1 MLFYALITRVDQ
13 NSLQAFYKRFIID
26 RIQDG
31 GVARRGGPLPYRV
44 PDFSS
49 HGVTTPHLPPPTLS
63 SSAPRDETWA
73 VDERSLK
80 LFAEQLKGPPTDRAW
95 YDLRREAERI
105 ALVPGFDRLITLDAN
120 AIKELPHQIDVAQRV
135 LRQMGGR
142 AILADEVGLGKTIEA
157 SIIYKELAIRGLAR
171 RALILTPA
179 SLVGQ
184 WQGELA
190 EKFFERFDA
199 PTDPDDWQRVTKAI
213 VSHDRARSRRHAEEI
228 LRHHWDL
235 VIVDE
240 AHKIKSHR
248 GATYQFIERIE
259 RDFILLLTATPLQ
272 NDLREL
278 YNLVTLLRPGQLGT
292 WEEFRAEH
300 LVAGDHRQPR
310 DPEALR
316 ALTHEVMIRTRR
328 SSVVDDLNLPP
339 RRPRH
344 PEVKL
349 TTAER
354 DLYDRTTQF
363 LRRLYRE
370 GFVQPAEQEETED
383 GGEAPRRR
391 LTKKGI
397 LQLAVI
403 HLRQRLCSSAKA
415 LAESLEHLAESER
428 ISPEYRTIARQLA
441 QRAQK
446 IKTHAK
452 LNVLTAVLKETPD
465 RVVVFSD
472 HRPTIQLIEQ
482 RVQALGRKPIVYWGA
497 HATPERDKRIRAFHE
512 DERSVLIATRAG
524 SEGRN
529 LQFCNVLVNY
539 DLPWNPMVVEQ
550 RIGRLHRIGQTREV
564 HIVNLAAAGTIESYI
579 LELLDRKIKLFELVV
594 GELDLILGEFGGA
607 HTFEGRLA
615 DEWLAADNEEDFA
628 RRVETIGADIEKSSA
643 VGKEQEQLNSLIA
656 PDDNAT
662 RLERRFETL
671 SVPGRLRLGL
681 GTSQVT
687 KAAGWDAKRRRLG
700 VHVTEVLEALE
711 SIEPIGGITMPQ
723 PAGSHPQYGELVR
736 LTGMSSS
743 GRAIT
748 LVAQVEHLPLV
759 LVDIQVDTA

>member
-1 MLFYALITRVDQ
+1 MHLGD
-13 NSLQAFYKRFIID
+13 
-26 RIQDG
+26 DG
-31 GVARRGGPLPYRV
+31 FPILRPPLSRRHATMSVPLP
-44 PDFSS
+44 DDS
-49 HGVTTPHLPPPTLS
+49 
-63 SSAPRDETWA
+63 WA

-80 LFAEQLKGPPTDRAW
+80 AFADKLKEPPAERAW
-95 YDLRREAERI
+95 YELRREAERI

-135 LRQMGGR
+135 LRDMGGR

-171 RALILTPA
+171 RVLILTPA

-184 WQGELA
+184 WQGELE
-190 EKFFERFDA
+190 EKFFERFET
-199 PTDPDDWQRVTKAI
+199 PTDPDDWQRVAITRAI

-228 LRHHWDL
+228 LRHRWDL

-240 AHKIKSHR
+240 AHKVKSER
-248 GATYQFIERIE
+248 SATYRFIEKIE

-278 YNLVTLLRPGQLGT
+278 YNLITLLRPGQLGT
-292 WEEFRAEH
+292 WPEFRAAH
-300 LVAGDHRQPR
+300 LVEGDQRQPR
-310 DPEALR
+310 DPEGLR

-339 RRPRH
+339 RRPRQ

-349 TTAER
+349 TSAEA
-354 DLYDRTTQF
+354 DLYERTTEF

-370 GFVQPAEQEETED
+370 GFVQPAAAED
-383 GGEAPRRR
+383 DEKPG
-391 LTKKGI
+391 KKGV

-403 HLRQRLCSSAKA
+403 HLRQRLCSSSRA
-415 LAESLEHLAESER
+415 LAESLEHLAQGER
-428 ISPEYRTIARQLA
+428 VSPAYRGVARQLA
-441 QRAQK
+441 RRARA

-452 LNVLTAVLKETPD
+452 LDVLTKLLKDTPD
-465 RVVVFSD
+465 RLVVFSD
-472 HRPTIQLIEQ
+472 HRPTIELIAE
-482 RVQALGRKPIVYWGA
+482 RVTKLGRQAIVYWGT
-497 HATPERDKRIRAFHE
+497 HSTSDRDKRIRAFH
-512 DERSVLIATRAG
+512 DDQRSVLIATRAG

-579 LELLDRKIKLFELVV
+579 LQLLDQKIKLFELVV

-607 HTFEGRLA
+607 QKFEGRLA
-615 DEWLAADNEEDFA
+615 GEWLAAESEADFA
-628 RRVETIGADIEKSSA
+628 RRVEAIGADIEQSSA
-643 VGKEQEQLNSLIA
+643 VGKEQEALNSLIA
-656 PDDNAT
+656 PDDNAM
-662 RLERRFETL
+662 RLERRFGTV

-681 GTSQVT
+681 GTSQVV
-687 KAAGWDAKRRRLG
+687 KAAGWDAKRHRLG
-700 VHVTEVLEALE
+700 VHVTELLEALE
-711 SIEPIGGITMPQ
+711 SIEPIGGVTIPQ
-723 PAGSHPQYGELVR
+723 PAGGHPEYRELVR
-736 LTGMSSS
+736 LTGLTSA

-748 LVAQVEHLPLV
+748 LVARVDRLPLV
-759 LVDIQVDTA
+759 LVDIEVEAA

>member
-1 MLFYALITRVDQ
+1 MADPAVPITI
-13 NSLQAFYKRFIID
+13 S
-26 RIQDG
+26 
-31 GVARRGGPLPYRV
+31 P
-44 PDFSS
+44 
-49 HGVTTPHLPPPTLS
+49 
-63 SSAPRDETWA
+63 APADDLWS
-73 VDERSLK
+73 VDERSLE
-80 LFAEQLKGPPTDRAW
+80 LFARQLDAPSAPRAW
-95 YDLRREAERI
+95 YELRREAEHV
-105 ALVPGFDRLITLDAN
+105 ALVPGFDRLITLGGH

-157 SIIYKELAIRGLAR
+157 SIIYRELAIRGLAR
-171 RALILTPA
+171 RTLILTPA

-184 WQGELA
+184 WQGELE
-190 EKFFERFDA
+190 EKFFQRFET

-248 GATYQFIERIE
+248 GATYQFIEKIE

-292 WEEFRAEH
+292 WEEFRAAH
-300 LVAGDHRQPR
+300 LVGGDPRQPK

-316 ALTHEVMIRTRR
+316 ALTHAVMIRTRR
-328 SSVVDDLNLPP
+328 ASVVDDLDLPP

-349 TTAER
+349 TKAEA
-354 DLYDRTTQF
+354 DLYERTTQF

-370 GFVQPAEQEETED
+370 GFVQHEEDEGEAED
-383 GGEAPRRR
+383 GGARRR
-391 LTKKGI
+391 TGKAMV
-397 LQLAVI
+397 QLAMI

-415 LAESLEHLAESER
+415 LAESLAHLAEGER
-428 ISPEYRTIARQLA
+428 IKPAHRTIARQLA
-441 QRAQK
+441 ERARK
-446 IKTHAK
+446 VKTHAK
-452 LNVLTAVLKETPD
+452 LTVLTKILKETPD

-472 HRPTIQLIEQ
+472 HRPTIELIEQ
-482 RVQALGRKPIVYWGA
+482 RVKALRPPRTPIVYWGA
-497 HATPERDKRIRAFHE
+497 LTTAERDKRIRAFHD

-529 LQFCNVLVNY
+529 LQICNVLVNY

-550 RIGRLHRIGQTREV
+550 RIGRVHRIGQRREV

-579 LELLDRKIKLFELVV
+579 LQLLDKKIKLFELVV

-607 HTFEGRLA
+607 QKFEVRLA
-615 DEWLAADNEEDFA
+615 DEWLAAENDEDFE
-628 RRVETIGADIEKSSA
+628 RRVETLGLDLEKSSA
-643 VGKEQEQLNSLIA
+643 AGHEQEQLNSAIA

-662 RLERRFETL
+662 RLERRFDEL
-671 SVPGRLRLGL
+671 SVPARLRLGL
-681 GTSQVT
+681 GTSHLV
-687 KAAGWDAKRRRLG
+687 KAAGWEAKRQRLG
-700 VHVTEVLEALE
+700 VHVTELIEALE
-711 SIEPIGGITMPQ
+711 SIEPIGDVITTQPV
-723 PAGSHPQYGELVR
+723 PAGSHPQYGALVR
-736 LTGMSSS
+736 LTGLTSS

-748 LVAQVEHLPLV
+748 LVAQVEHLPMA
-759 LVDIQVDTA
+759 LVDISVEAA

>member
-1 MLFYALITRVDQ
+1 MPDPA
-13 NSLQAFYKRFIID
+13 
-26 RIQDG
+26 
-31 GVARRGGPLPYRV
+31 V
-44 PDFSS
+44 PVWS
-49 HGVTTPHLPPPTLS
+49 
-63 SSAPRDETWA
+63 
-73 VDERSLK
+73 VDERSLE
-80 LFAEQLKGPPTDRAW
+80 LFARQLDAPSAPRAW
-95 YDLRREAERI
+95 YELRRAAEHV
-105 ALVPGFDRLITLDAN
+105 ALVPGFDRLITLGGH

-157 SIIYKELAIRGLAR
+157 SIIYRELAIRGLAR
-171 RALILTPA
+171 RTLILTPA

-184 WQGELA
+184 WQGELE
-190 EKFFERFDA
+190 EKFFQHFDT
-199 PTDPDDWQRVTKAI
+199 PTDPDDWQRVTRAI

-248 GATYQFIERIE
+248 GATYQFIEKIE

-292 WEEFRAEH
+292 WEEFRAAH

-363 LRRLYRE
+363 LRQLYRE
-370 GFVQPAEQEETED
+370 GFVQPQEQEE
-383 GGEAPRRR
+383 EAEEGTPRRR
-391 LTKKGI
+391 RSGRGM

-415 LAESLEHLAESER
+415 LAESLEHLAEGER
-428 ISPEYRTIARQLA
+428 INPAYRTIAKQLA
-441 QRAQK
+441 KRAK
-446 IKTHAK
+446 GIKTHAK
-452 LNVLTAVLKETPD
+452 LTVLTDVLKETPD

-472 HRPTIQLIEQ
+472 HRPTIQLIEE
-482 RVQALGRKPIVYWGA
+482 RVRALGRKPIVYWGA
-497 HATPERDKRIRAFHE
+497 HSTPERDKRIRAFHE

-579 LELLDRKIKLFELVV
+579 LRLLDRKIKLFELVV
-594 GELDLILGEFGGA
+594 GELDVILGEFGGA
-607 HTFEGRLA
+607 EKFEGRLA
-615 DEWLAADNEEDFA
+615 EQWLAAESEADFG
-628 RRVETIGADIEKSSA
+628 RRVEALGAEIEHSREA
-643 VGKEQEQLNSLIA
+643 GKEQEELNSLIA
-656 PDDNAT
+656 PADNAM
-662 RLERRFETL
+662 RLEREFAAL
-671 SVPGRLRLGL
+671 SVPGRVRLGY
-681 GTSQVT
+681 GTNQLV
-687 KAAGWDAKRRRLG
+687 KAAGFEAKRIQLG
-700 VHVTEVLEALE
+700 VHVKEIMEALE
-711 SIEPIGGITMPQ
+711 SASNPE
-723 PAGSHPQYGELVR
+723 PAGPHPEHGELVR
-736 LTGMSSS
+736 LTGVTGS
-743 GRAIT
+743 GRSVS
-748 LVAQVEHLPLV
+748 LSAQADRLPLV
-759 LVDIQVDTA
+759 LVDIEVGPEAPRVGDVAA

>member
-1 MLFYALITRVDQ
+1 LLSHRVT
-13 NSLQAFYKRFIID
+13 
-26 RIQDG
+26 
-31 GVARRGGPLPYRV
+31 V
-44 PDFSS
+44 P
-49 HGVTTPHLPPPTLS
+49 
-63 SSAPRDETWA
+63 ETQPDDSWA

-80 LFAEQLKGPPTDRAW
+80 LFAAQLQGPPAERAW

-184 WQGELA
+184 WQGELE
-190 EKFFERFDA
+190 EKFFERFET
-199 PTDPDDWQRVTKAI
+199 PTDPDDWHRVTKAI
-213 VSHDRARSRRHAEEI
+213 VSHDRARSRRHADEI

-248 GATYQFIERIE
+248 GATYQFVEKIE

-292 WEEFRAEH
+292 WEEFRAAH

-339 RRPRH
+339 RRPRQ

-354 DLYDRTTQF
+354 DLYDRTTDF

-370 GFVQPAEQEETED
+370 GFVAPVEAEEAED
-383 GGEAPRRR
+383 DAPPTRRR
-391 LTKKGI
+391 TKKGI

-403 HLRQRLCSSAKA
+403 HLRQRLCSSSKA

-428 ISPEYRTIARQLA
+428 ISPEYRTIARRLA
-441 QRAQK
+441 QRAQR

-482 RVQALGRKPIVYWGA
+482 RVEALGRQAIVYWGA
-497 HATPERDKRIRAFHE
+497 HATPERDKRIRAFHD

-607 HTFEGRLA
+607 HTFEGRIA
-615 DEWLAADNEEDFA
+615 DEWLASDNEEDFA

-643 VGKEQEQLNSLIA
+643 VGKEQEQLNSVIA

-662 RLERRFETL
+662 RLERRFDTL

-687 KAAGWDAKRRRLG
+687 KAAGWEAKRRRLG
-700 VHVTEVLEALE
+700 VHVTEVIEALE
-711 SIEPIGGITMPQ
+711 SIEPIGGITTPQ

-748 LVAQVEHLPLV
+748 LVAQVAHLPLV

>member
-1 MLFYALITRVDQ
+1 MTAP
-13 NSLQAFYKRFIID
+13 A
-26 RIQDG
+26 
-31 GVARRGGPLPYRV
+31 PLPL
-44 PDFSS
+44 PDDS
-49 HGVTTPHLPPPTLS
+49 
-63 SSAPRDETWA
+63 WA
-73 VDERSLK
+73 VDERSLTAFVAK
-80 LFAEQLKGPPTDRAW
+80 LKEPPAERAW
-95 YDLRREAERI
+95 YELRREAERI

-135 LRQMGGR
+135 LRDMGGR

-171 RALILTPA
+171 RVLILTPA

-184 WQGELA
+184 WQGELE
-190 EKFFERFDA
+190 EKFFERFDT
-199 PTDPDDWQRVTKAI
+199 PTDPDDWQRATITRAI

-228 LRHHWDL
+228 LRHRWDL

-240 AHKIKSHR
+240 AHKVKSQR

-278 YNLVTLLRPGQLGT
+278 YNLITLLRPGQLGT
-292 WEEFRAEH
+292 WQEFRAEH
-300 LVAGDHRQPR
+300 LVAGDHRTPR

-349 TTAER
+349 TRAEA
-354 DLYDRTTQF
+354 DLYHRTTEF

-370 GFVQPAEQEETED
+370 GFIQPAEQEEAED
-383 GGEAPRRR
+383 EPRRR
-391 LTKKGI
+391 RPTKKGI

-403 HLRQRLCSSAKA
+403 HLRQRLCSSARA
-415 LAESLEHLAESER
+415 LAESLAHLAEGEH
-428 ISPEYRTIARQLA
+428 ISPEYRNIAKQLA
-441 QRAQK
+441 KRAEG

-452 LNVLTAVLKETPD
+452 LDVLTKLLRETPD
-465 RVVVFSD
+465 RLVVFSD
-472 HRPTIQLIEQ
+472 HRPTIQLIEE
-482 RVQALGRKPIVYWGA
+482 RVKKLGRQPVVYWGA
-497 HATPERDKRIRAFHE
+497 HSTTERDKRIRAFHE
-512 DERSVLIATRAG
+512 DETSVLIATRAG

-579 LELLDRKIKLFELVV
+579 LQLLDRKIKLFELVV

-607 HTFEGRLA
+607 QQFEGRLA
-615 DEWLAADNEEDFA
+615 EQWLAAESEEDFA
-628 RRVETIGADIEKSSA
+628 RRVEVLGADIETSSA
-643 VGKEQEQLNSLIA
+643 IAKEQEQLNSLIA
-656 PDDNAT
+656 PDDNAM

-681 GTSQVT
+681 GTSQVV
-687 KAAGWDAKRRRLG
+687 KAAGWDAKRHRLR
-700 VHVTEVLEALE
+700 VHLTELLEALE
-711 SIEPIGGITMPQ
+711 SIEPIGGVTTQQ
-723 PAGSHPQYGELVR
+723 PAGSHPEYGELVR
-736 LTGMSSS
+736 LTGLTSS

-748 LVAQVEHLPLV
+748 LVAQVERLPLV
-759 LVDIQVDTA
+759 VVDIEADA

>member
-1 MLFYALITRVDQ
+1 MPDPA
-13 NSLQAFYKRFIID
+13 
-26 RIQDG
+26 
-31 GVARRGGPLPYRV
+31 V
-44 PDFSS
+44 P
-49 HGVTTPHLPPPTLS
+49 VTLS
-63 SSAPRDETWA
+63 PTPADLWS
-73 VDERSLK
+73 VDERSLE
-80 LFAEQLKGPPTDRAW
+80 LFAGQLDAAPASRAW

-157 SIIYKELAIRGLAR
+157 SIIYRELAIRGLAR
-171 RALILTPA
+171 RTLILTPA

-184 WQGELA
+184 WQGELE
-190 EKFFERFDA
+190 EKFFQHFDT
-199 PTDPDDWQRVTKAI
+199 PTDPDDWQRVTRAI

-248 GATYQFIERIE
+248 GATYQFIEKIE
-259 RDFILLLTATPLQ
+259 RDFLLLLTATPLQ

-278 YNLVTLLRPGQLGT
+278 YNLITLLRPGQLGT
-292 WEEFRAEH
+292 WEEFRAAH
-300 LVAGDHRQPR
+300 LVGGDRRQPK

-316 ALTHEVMIRTRR
+316 ALTHAVMIRTRR
-328 SSVVDDLNLPP
+328 ASVVDDLDLPP

-344 PEVKL
+344 PVVKL
-349 TTAER
+349 TKAEA
-354 DLYDRTTQF
+354 DLYERTTQF

-370 GFVQPAEQEETED
+370 GFVQHEDDEDEAED
-383 GGEAPRRR
+383 GSPRRR
-391 LTKKGI
+391 TGKAMV
-397 LQLAVI
+397 QLAMI

-415 LAESLEHLAESER
+415 LAESLANLAEGER
-428 ISPEYRTIARQLA
+428 IKPEHRTIARQLA
-441 QRAQK
+441 ERARK
-446 IKTHAK
+446 VTTHAK
-452 LNVLTAVLKETPD
+452 LNVLTKILKETPD

-472 HRPTIQLIEQ
+472 HRPTIELIEQ
-482 RVQALGRKPIVYWGA
+482 RVKALRPPRTPIVYWGA
-497 HATPERDKRIRAFHE
+497 LTTAERDKRIRAFHD

-529 LQFCNVLVNY
+529 LQICNVLVNY

-550 RIGRLHRIGQTREV
+550 RIGRVHRIGQTREV

-579 LELLDRKIKLFELVV
+579 LQLLDKKIKLFELVV

-607 HTFEGRLA
+607 QKFEVRLA
-615 DEWLAADNEEDFA
+615 DEWLAAENEQDFE
-628 RRVETIGADIEKSSA
+628 RRVAALGADLEKSSA
-643 VGKEQEQLNSLIA
+643 AGHAQEQLNSAIA

-662 RLERRFETL
+662 RLDRRFDEL
-671 SVPGRLRLGL
+671 SVPARLRLGL
-681 GTSQVT
+681 GTSHLV
-687 KAAGWDAKRRRLG
+687 KAAGWEAKRRRLS
-700 VHVTEVLEALE
+700 VPVTELIEALE
-711 SIEPIGGITMPQ
+711 SIEPIGDVITTQPV
-723 PAGSHPQYGELVR
+723 PAGTHPQYGALVR
-736 LTGMSSS
+736 LTGLTSS

-748 LVAQVEHLPLV
+748 LVAQVERLPMA
-759 LVDIQVDTA
+759 LVDISVEAA

>member
-1 MLFYALITRVDQ
+1 MHFGSAG
-13 NSLQAFYKRFIID
+13 NSRRAEWPSPESKTV
-26 RIQDG
+26 G
-31 GVARRGGPLPYRV
+31 WRGGGARFHIAS
-44 PDFSS
+44 PDLSS
-49 HGVTTPHLPPPTLS
+49 HRVTTPPSTLS
-63 SSAPRDETWA
+63 PSAPPDETWA

-105 ALVPGFDRLITLDAN
+105 ALVPGFNRLITLDAN

-157 SIIYKELAIRGLAR
+157 SIIYRELAIRGLAR
-171 RALILTPA
+171 RTLILTPA

-184 WQGELA
+184 WQGELE
-190 EKFFERFDA
+190 EKFFQHFDT
-199 PTDPDDWQRVTKAI
+199 PTDPDDWQHVTRAI
-213 VSHDRARSRRHAEEI
+213 VSHDRARSRTHAPAI
-228 LRHHWDL
+228 LRNRWDL

-248 GATYQFIERIE
+248 GATYQFIEKIE

-292 WEEFRAEH
+292 WEEFRVEH

-328 SSVVDDLNLPP
+328 SSVVDDLDLPP

-344 PEVKL
+344 PVVKL
-349 TTAER
+349 TKAEA
-354 DLYDRTTQF
+354 DLYERTTQF

-370 GFVQPAEQEETED
+370 GFVQHEDDEDEAEA
-383 GGEAPRRR
+383 GSPRPR
-391 LTKKGI
+391 TGKAMV
-397 LQLAVI
+397 QLAMI

-415 LAESLEHLAESER
+415 LAESLAHLAEGER
-428 ISPEYRTIARQLA
+428 IKPQHRTIARQLA
-441 QRAQK
+441 ERARK
-446 IKTHAK
+446 VKTHTK
-452 LNVLTAVLKETPD
+452 LNVLTKILKETPD

-472 HRPTIQLIEQ
+472 HRPTIELIEQ
-482 RVQALGRKPIVYWGA
+482 RVKALGRTPIVYWGA
-497 HATPERDKRIRAFHE
+497 LTTPERDKRIRAFHD

-579 LELLDRKIKLFELVV
+579 LQLLDKKIKLFELVV

-607 HTFEGRLA
+607 QKFEGRLA
-615 DEWLAADNEEDFA
+615 EQWLAAESEEDFA
-628 RRVETIGADIEKSSA
+628 RRVEALGVDIEQSRDA
-643 VGKEQEQLNSLIA
+643 GKEQEELNSLIA
-656 PDDNAT
+656 PADNAM
-662 RLERRFETL
+662 RLEREFAAL
-671 SVPGRLRLGL
+671 SVR
-681 GTSQVT
+681 S
-687 KAAGWDAKRRRLG
+687 
-700 VHVTEVLEALE
+700 
-711 SIEPIGGITMPQ
+711 
-723 PAGSHPQYGELVR
+723 
-736 LTGMSSS
+736 
-743 GRAIT
+743 
-748 LVAQVEHLPLV
+748 
-759 LVDIQVDTA
+759 

>member
-1 MLFYALITRVDQ
+1 MTLPDPH
-13 NSLQAFYKRFIID
+13 
-26 RIQDG
+26 
-31 GVARRGGPLPYRV
+31 PLS
-44 PDFSS
+44 D
-49 HGVTTPHLPPPTLS
+49 
-63 SSAPRDETWA
+63 DTWA
-73 VDERSLK
+73 VDERSLT
-80 LFAEQLKGPPTDRAW
+80 LFVDALKQPPAERAW
-95 YDLRREAERI
+95 YELRREAERI

-135 LRQMGGR
+135 LRDMGGR

-157 SIIYKELAIRGLAR
+157 SIVYKELAVRGLAR

-184 WQGELA
+184 WQGELE
-190 EKFFERFDA
+190 EKFFERFDT

-213 VSHDRARSRRHAEEI
+213 ISHDRARTRRHAEEI
-228 LRHHWDL
+228 LRHRWDL

-240 AHKIKSHR
+240 AHKVKSHR

-278 YNLVTLLRPGQLGT
+278 YNLITLLRPGQLGT
-292 WEEFRAEH
+292 WQEFKSEH
-300 LVAGDHRQPR
+300 LVSGDHRQPR

-328 SSVVDDLNLPP
+328 SSVVEDLNLPP

-349 TTAER
+349 TRAEA
-354 DLYDRTTQF
+354 DLYQRTTDF

-370 GFVQPAEQEETED
+370 GFIQPAEQEETED
-383 GGEAPRRR
+383 GAPRRR
-391 LTKKGI
+391 TKKGI

-403 HLRQRLCSSAKA
+403 HLRQRLCSSSRA
-415 LAESLEHLAESER
+415 LADSLAHLAESER
-428 ISPEYRTIARQLA
+428 ISPQYRVIA
-441 QRAQK
+441 QRLAK
-446 IKTHAK
+446 RAEGIKTHAK
-452 LNVLTAVLKETPD
+452 LDVLTKLLKETPD
-465 RVVVFSD
+465 RVVIFSD
-472 HRPTIQLIEQ
+472 HRPTIQLIEE
-482 RVQALGRKPIVYWGA
+482 RVKKLGRQPIVYWGA
-497 HATPERDKRIRAFHE
+497 HSTADRDKRIRAFH
-512 DERSVLIATRAG
+512 DDKRSVLIATRAG

-579 LELLDRKIKLFELVV
+579 LQLLDQKIKLFELVV

-607 HTFEGRLA
+607 QEFEGRLA
-615 DEWLAADNEEDFA
+615 KEWLAAESEEDFA
-628 RRVETIGADIEKSSA
+628 RRVETMGADIEKSSA
-643 VGKEQEQLNSLIA
+643 AGKEQEELNSLIA
-656 PDDNAT
+656 PDDNAM

-681 GTSQVT
+681 GTSQVVKTTRWET
-687 KAAGWDAKRRRLG
+687 KRHRLG
-700 VHVTEVLEALE
+700 VHLTELLEALE
-711 SIEPIGGITMPQ
+711 SIEPIGGVTTEQQ
-723 PAGSHPQYGELVR
+723 PAGTHPEYGELVR
-736 LTGMSSS
+736 LTGLTST
-743 GRAIT
+743 GRTIT
-748 LVAQVEHLPLV
+748 LVAQVDRLPLA
-759 LVDIQVDTA
+759 LVDIEADPK

>member
-1 MLFYALITRVDQ
+1 MLPLSAPVRPLQSWQPREPYPRPPLNHKACWQPATRVK
-13 NSLQAFYKRFIID
+13 SLYCAPR
-26 RIQDG
+26 
-31 GVARRGGPLPYRV
+31 L
-44 PDFSS
+44 SS
-49 HGVTTPHLPPPTLS
+49 YGVTLPN
-63 SSAPRDETWA
+63 PRPSPDDAWA

-80 LFAEQLKGPPTDRAW
+80 LFIDALGQPPAARAW
-95 YDLRREAERI
+95 YELRREAERI

-190 EKFFERFDA
+190 EKFFERFET
-199 PTDPDDWQRVTKAI
+199 PTDPEDWHRVSSTRAI

-248 GATYQFIERIE
+248 GATYQFIEKIE

-328 SSVVDDLNLPP
+328 SSVVDDLDLPP

-349 TTAER
+349 TKAEA
-354 DLYDRTTQF
+354 DLYDRTTEF
-363 LRRLYRE
+363 LRQLYRE
-370 GFVQPAEQEETED
+370 GFVQHQEDESGEEET
-383 GGEAPRRR
+383 GGRKR
-391 LTKKGI
+391 TGKGMV
-397 LQLAVI
+397 QLAMI

-415 LAESLEHLAESER
+415 LAESLAHLAEGER
-428 ISPEYRTIARQLA
+428 IKPAHRTIARQLA
-441 QRAQK
+441 ERARK
-446 IKTHAK
+446 VTTHAK
-452 LNVLTAVLKETPD
+452 LNVLTKILKETPD

-472 HRPTIQLIEQ
+472 HRPTIELIEQ
-482 RVQALGRKPIVYWGA
+482 RVKALHRTPIVYWGA
-497 HATPERDKRIRAFHE
+497 LTTAERDKRIRAFHD

-529 LQFCNVLVNY
+529 LQICNVLVNY
-539 DLPWNPMVVEQ
+539 DLPWNPMVIEQ
-550 RIGRLHRIGQTREV
+550 RIGRVHRIGQTREV

-579 LELLDRKIKLFELVV
+579 LQLLDKKIKLFELVV
-594 GELDLILGEFGGA
+594 GELDLILGEFGGGQK
-607 HTFEGRLA
+607 FEVRLA
-615 DEWLAADNEEDFA
+615 DEWLGGENDEDFE
-628 RRVETIGADIEKSSA
+628 RRVETVGLDLERSSA
-643 VGKEQEQLNSLIA
+643 AGRAQEQLNSAIA
-656 PDDNAT
+656 PYDNAT
-662 RLERRFETL
+662 RLERRFDEL
-671 SVPGRLRLGL
+671 SVPARLRRG
-681 GTSQVT
+681 
-687 KAAGWDAKRRRLG
+687 AGAGDRVQRTGWEAKRKRLG
-700 VHVTEVLEALE
+700 VSVSEALGALE
-711 SIEPIGGITMPQ
+711 SLGTTGG
-723 PAGSHPQYGELVR
+723 
-736 LTGMSSS
+736 
-743 GRAIT
+743 
-748 LVAQVEHLPLV
+748 
-759 LVDIQVDTA
+759 

>member
-1 MLFYALITRVDQ
+1 MT
-13 NSLQAFYKRFIID
+13 
-26 RIQDG
+26 
-31 GVARRGGPLPYRV
+31 LPNPQ
-44 PDFSS
+44 PDDS
-49 HGVTTPHLPPPTLS
+49 
-63 SSAPRDETWA
+63 WA
-73 VDERSLK
+73 VDERSLQ
-80 LFAEQLKGPPTDRAW
+80 LFVDQLQEPPADGAW
-95 YDLRREAERI
+95 YELRREAERV

-135 LRQMGGR
+135 LRDMGGR

-184 WQGELA
+184 WQGELE
-190 EKFFERFDA
+190 EKFFERFET
-199 PTDPDDWQRVTKAI
+199 PTDPDDWQRVAITRAI

-228 LRHHWDL
+228 LRHRWDL

-240 AHKIKSHR
+240 AHKVKSER
-248 GATYQFIERIE
+248 SATYRFIEKIE

-278 YNLVTLLRPGQLGT
+278 YNLITLLRPGQLGT
-292 WEEFRAEH
+292 WQEFKTQH
-300 LVAGDHRQPR
+300 LVSGDHRQPS
-310 DPEALR
+310 DPEGLR

-328 SSVVDDLNLPP
+328 SSVVDDLDLPP

-349 TTAER
+349 TRAEA
-354 DLYDRTTQF
+354 DLYDRTTDF

-370 GFVQPAEQEETED
+370 GFIQPAGEEAPED
-383 GGEAPRRR
+383 GAGRKR
-391 LTKKGI
+391 TKKGI
-397 LQLAVI
+397 VQLAVI
-403 HLRQRLCSSAKA
+403 HLRQRLCSSARA
-415 LAESLEHLAESER
+415 LAESLDHLAQGEH
-428 ISPEYRTIARQLA
+428 ISPAYRTIARQLA
-441 QRAQK
+441 KRAQG

-452 LNVLTAVLKETPD
+452 LEVLTGLLKDTPD

-472 HRPTIQLIEQ
+472 HRPTIQLIEE
-482 RVQALGRKPIVYWGA
+482 RVKKLGRQPIVYWGA
-497 HATPERDKRIRAFHE
+497 HATAERDKRIRAFHE
-512 DERSVLIATRAG
+512 DQRSVLIATRAG

-579 LELLDRKIKLFELVV
+579 LQLLDRKIKLFELVV

-607 HTFEGRLA
+607 QQFEGRLA
-615 DEWLAADNEEDFA
+615 KEWLAAESEADFA
-628 RRVETIGADIEKSSA
+628 RRVEAIGADIEQSSV

-656 PDDNAT
+656 PDDNAM

-681 GTSQVT
+681 GTSRVV
-687 KAAGWDAKRRRLG
+687 KAAGWEAKRRRLG
-700 VHVTEVLEALE
+700 VHVTELLEALE
-711 SIEPIGGITMPQ
+711 SIEPIGGVTPPLE
-723 PAGSHPQYGELVR
+723 PAGRHSDYGELVK
-736 LTGMSSS
+736 LTGLTSA

-748 LVAQVEHLPLV
+748 LVAQVERLPLA
-759 LVDIQVDTA
+759 LVDIAVEAA

>member
-1 MLFYALITRVDQ
+1 
-13 NSLQAFYKRFIID
+13 
-26 RIQDG
+26 
-31 GVARRGGPLPYRV
+31 
-44 PDFSS
+44 
-49 HGVTTPHLPPPTLS
+49 VTTPEP
-63 SSAPRDETWA
+63 APLRDDSWA
-73 VDERSLK
+73 VDERSLQ
-80 LFAEQLKGPPTDRAW
+80 LFVDQLKEPPADRAW
-95 YDLRREAERI
+95 YELRRDAERI

-135 LRQMGGR
+135 LRDMGGR

-157 SIIYKELAIRGLAR
+157 SLIYKELAIRGLAR

-184 WQGELA
+184 WQGELE
-190 EKFFERFDA
+190 EKFFEHFDA
-199 PTDPDDWQRVTKAI
+199 PTDPDDWHDVTKAI
-213 VSHDRARSRRHAEEI
+213 ISHDRARSRRHAEEV
-228 LRHHWDL
+228 LRHRWDL

-240 AHKIKSHR
+240 AHKVKSHR
-248 GATYQFIERIE
+248 GATYQFIEKIE

-278 YNLVTLLRPGQLGT
+278 YNLITLLRPGQLGT
-292 WEEFRAEH
+292 WQEFRSAH
-300 LVAGDHRQPR
+300 LVSGDHRRPR

-328 SSVVDDLNLPP
+328 SSVALDLDLPP

-349 TTAER
+349 TRAEA
-354 DLYDRTTQF
+354 DLYERTTEF

-370 GFVQPAEQEETED
+370 GFIQPEEQEEAED
-383 GGEAPRRR
+383 GKRRR
-391 LTKKGI
+391 RPTKKGI

-403 HLRQRLCSSAKA
+403 HLRQRLCSSARA
-415 LAESLEHLAESER
+415 LAESLEHLGEAER
-428 ISPEYRTIARQLA
+428 ISPEYRAIARQLA
-441 QRAQK
+441 QRARR

-452 LNVLTAVLKETPD
+452 LDVLTKLLKETPD

-472 HRPTIQLIEQ
+472 HRPTIQLIEE
-482 RVQALGRKPIVYWGA
+482 RVRQLGRKPIVYWGA
-497 HATPERDKRIRAFHE
+497 HSTPERDARIRAFHQ
-512 DERSVLIATRAG
+512 DPRGVLIATRAG

-564 HIVNLAAAGTIESYI
+564 HIVNLAAAGTIEAYI
-579 LELLDRKIKLFELVV
+579 LQLLDRKIKLFELVV

-607 HTFEGRLA
+607 QQFEGRLA
-615 DEWLAADNEEDFA
+615 EEWLAAESEADFA
-628 RRVETIGADIEKSSA
+628 RRVEALGADIETSSA
-643 VGKEQEQLNSLIA
+643 VAKEQEALNSLIA
-656 PDDNAT
+656 PDDNAM
-662 RLERRFETL
+662 RLERRFGTL

-681 GTSQVT
+681 GTSQVVR
-687 KAAGWDAKRRRLG
+687 APGWDAKRLKLG
-700 VHVTEVLEALE
+700 LHVTDVLEALE
-711 SIEPIGGITMPQ
+711 SIEPIGGGTTAH
-723 PAGSHPQYGELVR
+723 PAGRHPKYGDLVR
-736 LTGMSSS
+736 LTGLTSA

-748 LVAQVEHLPLV
+748 LVAQVERLPLA
-759 LVDIQVDTA
+759 LVDIQADSA

>member
-1 MLFYALITRVDQ
+1 MPEP
-13 NSLQAFYKRFIID
+13 
-26 RIQDG
+26 
-31 GVARRGGPLPYRV
+31 PLAPS
-44 PDFSS
+44 P
-49 HGVTTPHLPPPTLS
+49 LPPPP
-63 SSAPRDETWA
+63 APAEDVWS
-73 VDERSLK
+73 VDERSLT
-80 LFAEQLKGPPTDRAW
+80 LFAEQLRGAPADRAW

-105 ALVPGFDRLITLDAN
+105 ALVPGFDRLITLDAT

-157 SIIYKELAIRGLAR
+157 SIVYKELAIRGLAR
-171 RALILTPA
+171 RVLILTPA

-184 WQGELA
+184 WQGELE
-190 EKFFERFDA
+190 EKFFERFET
-199 PTDPDDWQRVTKAI
+199 PTDPEDWHRVASSRAI

-248 GATYQFIERIE
+248 GATYQFIEKIE

-292 WEEFRAEH
+292 WEEFREAH

-328 SSVVDDLNLPP
+328 SSVVDDLNLPA

-344 PEVKL
+344 PEVRL

-354 DLYDRTTQF
+354 DLYDRTTEF

-370 GFVQPAEQEETED
+370 GLVEPVEAEESEEETPS
-383 GGEAPRRR
+383 PRRR
-391 LTKKGI
+391 RTKKGI

-403 HLRQRLCSSAKA
+403 HLRQRLCSSSKA

-428 ISPEYRTIARQLA
+428 ISPEYRTVARRLA
-441 QRAQK
+441 ERARK

-452 LNVLTAVLKETPD
+452 LNVLTAILKETPD

-472 HRPTIQLIEQ
+472 HRPTIELIEQ
-482 RVQALGRKPIVYWGA
+482 RVEALGRKAIVYWGA
-497 HATPERDKRIRAFHE
+497 HATPERDKRIRAFHA

-539 DLPWNPMVVEQ
+539 DLPWNPMVGEQ

-594 GELDLILGEFGGA
+594 DERDLILG
-607 HTFEGRLA
+607 
-615 DEWLAADNEEDFA
+615 
-628 RRVETIGADIEKSSA
+628 
-643 VGKEQEQLNSLIA
+643 
-656 PDDNAT
+656 
-662 RLERRFETL
+662 
-671 SVPGRLRLGL
+671 
-681 GTSQVT
+681 
-687 KAAGWDAKRRRLG
+687 
-700 VHVTEVLEALE
+700 
-711 SIEPIGGITMPQ
+711 
-723 PAGSHPQYGELVR
+723 
-736 LTGMSSS
+736 
-743 GRAIT
+743 
-748 LVAQVEHLPLV
+748 
-759 LVDIQVDTA
+759 

>member
-1 MLFYALITRVDQ
+1 MWGWVSRAAMSISRRNRSFPRAAPRSGLSTLRATRRRCFRSSARYTVAMPPRPSSRLIVYRSASATWSRPGTLLIRRKDTVGV
-13 NSLQAFYKRFIID
+13 
-26 RIQDG
+26 G
-31 GVARRGGPLPYRV
+31 GQRAYGRGARPGLLILRPRLYRQ
-44 PDFSS
+44 
-49 HGVTTPHLPPPTLS
+49 HVTTPDPLPDDS
-63 SSAPRDETWA
+63 WA

-80 LFAEQLKGPPTDRAW
+80 AFADKLKEPPAERAW
-95 YDLRREAERI
+95 YELRREAERI

-135 LRQMGGR
+135 LRDMGGR

-171 RALILTPA
+171 RALIL
-179 SLVGQ
+179 
-184 WQGELA
+184 
-190 EKFFERFDA
+190 
-199 PTDPDDWQRVTKAI
+199 
-213 VSHDRARSRRHAEEI
+213 
-228 LRHHWDL
+228 
-235 VIVDE
+235 
-240 AHKIKSHR
+240 
-248 GATYQFIERIE
+248 
-259 RDFILLLTATPLQ
+259 
-272 NDLREL
+272 
-278 YNLVTLLRPGQLGT
+278 PGQLGT
-292 WEEFRAEH
+292 WQEFRAEH
-300 LVAGDHRQPR
+300 LVAGDHRTPR

-349 TTAER
+349 TRAEA
-354 DLYDRTTQF
+354 DLYHRTTEF

-370 GFVQPAEQEETED
+370 GFIQPAEQEEAED
-383 GGEAPRRR
+383 EPRRR
-391 LTKKGI
+391 RPTKKGI

-403 HLRQRLCSSAKA
+403 HLRQRLCSSARA
-415 LAESLEHLAESER
+415 LAESLAHLAEGER
-428 ISPEYRTIARQLA
+428 ISPEYRNIAKQLA
-441 QRAQK
+441 KRAEG

-452 LNVLTAVLKETPD
+452 LDVLTEVLRETPD
-465 RVVVFSD
+465 RLVVFSD
-472 HRPTIQLIEQ
+472 HRPTIQLIAE
-482 RVQALGRKPIVYWGA
+482 RVKKLDRQPIVYWGA
-497 HATPERDKRIRAFHE
+497 HSTTDRDKRIRAFHA
-512 DERSVLIATRAG
+512 DQRSVLIATRAG

-579 LELLDRKIKLFELVV
+579 LQLLDQKIKLFELVV
-594 GELDLILGEFGGA
+594 GELDLILGEFGGG

-615 DEWLAADNEEDFA
+615 AEWLAAENEADFS
-628 RRVETIGADIEKSSA
+628 RRVESLGADIEKSSA
-643 VGKEQEQLNSLIA
+643 LGKEQEEMNSLIA

-662 RLERRFETL
+662 RLGRRFEAL

-687 KAAGWDAKRRRLG
+687 KAPGWDAKRQRLG
-700 VHVTEVLEALE
+700 IHVTAVLEALE
-711 SIEPIGGITMPQ
+711 SIEPIGGVEGVTTQ
-723 PAGSHPQYGELVR
+723 PAGSHPQYGELVS
-736 LTGMSSS
+736 LTGLSSS

-748 LVAQVEHLPLV
+748 LVAQVDHLPLV
-759 LVDIQVDTA
+759 LVDITADTA

>member
-1 MLFYALITRVDQ
+1 MHLGDDGFPILRPPL
-13 NSLQAFYKRFIID
+13 SKRHATMSD
-26 RIQDG
+26 
-31 GVARRGGPLPYRV
+31 PLP
-44 PDFSS
+44 DDS
-49 HGVTTPHLPPPTLS
+49 
-63 SSAPRDETWA
+63 WA

-80 LFAEQLKGPPTDRAW
+80 AFADKLKEPPAERAW
-95 YDLRREAERI
+95 YELRREAERI

-184 WQGELA
+184 WQGELE
-190 EKFFERFDA
+190 EKFFERFET

-213 VSHDRARSRRHAEEI
+213 ISHDRARSKRHAEEI
-228 LRHHWDL
+228 LRHRWDL

-240 AHKIKSHR
+240 AHKVKSHR
-248 GATYQFIERIE
+248 GATYQFIEKIE

-278 YNLVTLLRPGQLGT
+278 YNLITLLRPGQLGT
-292 WEEFRAEH
+292 WQEFKSEH

-349 TTAER
+349 TRAEA
-354 DLYDRTTQF
+354 DLYQRTTDF

-370 GFVQPAEQEETED
+370 GFIQPAEQEETED
-383 GGEAPRRR
+383 GAPRRR
-391 LTKKGI
+391 TKKGI

-403 HLRQRLCSSAKA
+403 HLRQRLCSSSRA
-415 LAESLEHLAESER
+415 LAESLAHLAESER
-428 ISPEYRTIARQLA
+428 ISPQYRVIATQLA
-441 QRAQK
+441 KRAER

-452 LNVLTAVLKETPD
+452 LDVLTKLLKETPD

-472 HRPTIQLIEQ
+472 HRPTIQLIEE
-482 RVQALGRKPIVYWGA
+482 RVKQLNRKPIVYWGA
-497 HATPERDKRIRAFHE
+497 HSTADRDKRIRAFHD

-579 LELLDRKIKLFELVV
+579 LQLLDQKIKLFELVV

-607 HTFEGRLA
+607 QQFEGRLA
-615 DEWLAADNEEDFA
+615 EEWLAAESEEDFA

-656 PDDNAT
+656 PDDNAI
-662 RLERRFETL
+662 RLERRFE
-671 SVPGRLRLGL
+671 
-681 GTSQVT
+681 
-687 KAAGWDAKRRRLG
+687 A
-700 VHVTEVLEALE
+700 
-711 SIEPIGGITMPQ
+711 IEPIGGVTTQQ
-723 PAGSHPQYGELVR
+723 PAGTHPEYGDLVR
-736 LTGMSSS
+736 LTGLTSS

-748 LVAQVEHLPLV
+748 LVAQVDRLPLA
-759 LVDIQVDTA
+759 LVDIEVDAA

>member
-1 MLFYALITRVDQ
+1 MPDPA
-13 NSLQAFYKRFIID
+13 
-26 RIQDG
+26 
-31 GVARRGGPLPYRV
+31 V
-44 PDFSS
+44 P
-49 HGVTTPHLPPPTLS
+49 VTLAPTPADLWS
-63 SSAPRDETWA
+63 
-73 VDERSLK
+73 VDERSLE
-80 LFAEQLKGPPTDRAW
+80 LFAKQLDAPSAPRAW
-95 YDLRREAERI
+95 YELRREAEHV
-105 ALVPGFDRLITLDAN
+105 ALVPGFDRLITLGGH

-157 SIIYKELAIRGLAR
+157 SIIYRELAIRGLAR
-171 RALILTPA
+171 RTLILTPA

-184 WQGELA
+184 WQGELE
-190 EKFFERFDA
+190 EKFFQHFDT
-199 PTDPDDWQRVTKAI
+199 PTDPDDWQRVTRAI

-248 GATYQFIERIE
+248 GATYQFIEKIE

-316 ALTHEVMIRTRR
+316 ALTHEVMILTRR

-363 LRRLYRE
+363 LRQLYRE
-370 GFVQPAEQEETED
+370 GFVQPQEQEE
-383 GGEAPRRR
+383 EAEEGTPRRR
-391 LTKKGI
+391 RSGKGM

-415 LAESLEHLAESER
+415 LAESLEHLAEGER
-428 ISPEYRTIARQLA
+428 IRPAYRTIARQLA

-452 LNVLTAVLKETPD
+452 LNVLTEVLEETPD

-472 HRPTIQLIEQ
+472 HRPTIQLIEE
-482 RVQALGRKPIVYWGA
+482 RVRTLGRKPIVYWRA

-579 LELLDRKIKLFELVV
+579 LQLLDRKIKLFELVV

-607 HTFEGRLA
+607 QEFEGRLA
-615 DEWLAADNEEDFA
+615 KEWLAAESEEDFA
-628 RRVETIGADIEKSSA
+628 RRVETMGVDIEKSSA
-643 VGKEQEQLNSLIA
+643 AGKEQEELNSLIA
-656 PDDNAT
+656 PDDNAM

-681 GTSQVT
+681 GTSQVVKTTRWET
-687 KAAGWDAKRRRLG
+687 KRHRLG
-700 VHVTEVLEALE
+700 VHVKELLEALE
-711 SIEPIGGITMPQ
+711 SIEPIGGVRTEQQ
-723 PAGSHPQYGELVR
+723 PAGTHPEYGDLVR
-736 LTGMSSS
+736 LTGLTST

-748 LVAQVEHLPLV
+748 LVAQVDRLPLA
-759 LVDIQVDTA
+759 LVDIEADPA